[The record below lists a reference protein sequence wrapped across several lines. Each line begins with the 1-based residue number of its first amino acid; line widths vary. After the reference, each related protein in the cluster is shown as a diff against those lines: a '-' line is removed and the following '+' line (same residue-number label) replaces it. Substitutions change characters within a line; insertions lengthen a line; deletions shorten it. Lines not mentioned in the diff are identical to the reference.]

1 MTITNFTLHRDSF
14 GRLNLTDAAGTLYEN
29 VAPVRAF
36 PIQAPEEGLSL
47 VNTDGKEIAWLD
59 HLSDLPSEQADM
71 VREDLAG
78 REFMPVIQ
86 TIQSVTSYATPC
98 TWKVKTD
105 RGDIY
110 LAWGRAANKQWHG
123 VWCIDRGWRSVAM
136 VGEHGWALR
145 EEHVQQRLV
154 DYAYKIAQMMDKRK
168 LFDESA
174 KFDGRP

>member
-59 HLSDLPSEQADM
+59 HLSDLPSDQADM

-105 RGDIY
+105 RGDTEFVLRGEEDIRRIGSVS
-110 LAWGRAANKQWHG
+110 LLVSDTHG
-123 VWCIDRGWRSVAM
+123 INFLIRDQFNLDKHSKKILDRF
-136 VGEHGWALR
+136 L
-145 EEHVQQRLV
+145 
-154 DYAYKIAQMMDKRK
+154 
-168 LFDESA
+168 
-174 KFDGRP
+174 